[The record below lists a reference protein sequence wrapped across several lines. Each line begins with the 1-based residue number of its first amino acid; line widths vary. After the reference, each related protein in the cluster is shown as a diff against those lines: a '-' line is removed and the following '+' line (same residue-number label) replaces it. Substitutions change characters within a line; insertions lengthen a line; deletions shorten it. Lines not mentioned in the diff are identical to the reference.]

1 MSPIDQR
8 NRLDDDVFSY
18 RATKDG
24 VVHISWHNK
33 LVKTLKGRQ
42 AQQFIAKI
50 ADLEGKQAQLLMARA
65 TGNFKHG
72 NERTAADHNQAAGD
86 AGSEAETP

>member
-8 NRLDDDVFSY
+8 NRLDEDVFSY
-18 RATKDG
+18 RVTKDG

-42 AQQFIAKI
+42 AQQFAAKI
-50 ADLEGKQAQLLMARA
+50 AGLEGKEAQLLMARA

-72 NERTAADHNQAAGD
+72 NERSAAEHNQAAGD
-86 AGSEAETP
+86 DSADIR

>member
-18 RATKDG
+18 RVTKDG
-24 VVHISWHNK
+24 VVHISWQNK
-33 LVKTLKGRQ
+33 PVKTLKGRP
-42 AQQFIAKI
+42 AQQFVAKI
-50 ADLEGKQAQLLMARA
+50 ADLEGKQAQLVMARA

-72 NERTAADHNQAAGD
+72 NERAADHNEIASD
-86 AGSEAETP
+86 DSPEA

>member
-8 NRLDDDVFSY
+8 NRLDEEVFSY
-18 RATKDG
+18 RVTKDG
-24 VVHISWHNK
+24 VVHISWHHK
-33 LVKTLKGRQ
+33 VVKTLKGRQ
-42 AQQFIAKI
+42 AQQFVAKI

-72 NERTAADHNQAAGD
+72 NERSAAEHNQAAGD
-86 AGSEAETP
+86 DTLDQ

>member
-18 RATKDG
+18 RVTKDG
-24 VVHISWHNK
+24 AVRISWQNK
-33 LVKTLKGRQ
+33 LVKTLKGRP
-42 AQQFIAKI
+42 AQQFVAKI

-72 NERTAADHNQAAGD
+72 NERAAADHNQAAGD
-86 AGSEAETP
+86 DSPDA